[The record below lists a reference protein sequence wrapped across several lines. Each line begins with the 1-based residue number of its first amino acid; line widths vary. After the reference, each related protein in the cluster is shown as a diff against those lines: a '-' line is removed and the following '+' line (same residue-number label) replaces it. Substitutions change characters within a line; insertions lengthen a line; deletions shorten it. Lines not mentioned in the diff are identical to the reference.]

1 MLSVGNDQFHV
12 ARGDTCVG
20 RFAVTEILSRVERGE
35 LDPFDHV
42 YDEDQK
48 DWIAIIVHPL
58 FAVHQDFWK
67 KYQHVNV
74 AKPARNSLNGNQIGK
89 TAPTPELE
97 DGKEAWFVLKGDHRF
112 GPFEYLELVR
122 LTQEKS
128 LNDWDYVWTKR
139 LPKWVRISSLPEFH
153 SETITHLRESLSQ
166 ELGGAVNE
174 VFFRRRFARAAFEGS
189 ILVHNNQKLYRGRS
203 LEMSA
208 GGLSLVLNEGDL
220 KISDHLHLHVKPSR
234 ETPAFNSACEVMA
247 RRVLNAGD
255 PSSPVVY
262 GMKFIGLEDHVKT
275 EIDGWAT
282 RTINKTNNSE
292 AA

>member
-1 MLSVGNDQFHV
+1 MLASSTDLFHV
-12 ARGDTCVG
+12 ARGDTCIG
-20 RFAVTEILSRVERGE
+20 RFPVDEILNRVERRE

-48 DWIAIIVHPL
+48 DWIAIIVHPK
-58 FAVHQDFWK
+58 FATHQEFWK
-67 KYQHVNV
+67 KYHHINV
-74 AKPARNSLNGNQIGK
+74 AKPVKKELTKAK
-89 TAPTPELE
+89 PAPELE

-122 LTQEKS
+122 LTQEKN

-139 LPKWVRISSLPEFH
+139 LPKWVRLSSLPEFH
-153 SETITHLRESLSQ
+153 VETIEHLRESLSQ
-166 ELGGAVNE
+166 QLGGSVNE
-174 VFFRRRFARAAFEGS
+174 VFFRRRFARAAFESS

-208 GGLSLVLNEGDL
+208 GGLSLVLSEGDI
-220 KISDHLHLHVKPSR
+220 KVTDHLHLHVKPSR

-247 RRVLNAGD
+247 RRVLNAAD
-255 PSSPVVY
+255 PKSPVVY
-262 GMKFIGLEDHVKT
+262 GLKFVGLEERVKS

-282 RTINKTNNSE
+282 RSNNKNTKFE

>member
-1 MLSVGNDQFHV
+1 MLTTPVDRYHV

-20 RFAVTEILSRVERGE
+20 QFAVEDILGRVKSGE

-48 DWIAIIVHPL
+48 DWVAIIVHPV
-58 FAVHQDFWK
+58 FVMHKEFWQ
-67 KYQHVNV
+67 KYQNANV
-74 AKPARNSLNGNQIGK
+74 AKPVKFSHTK
-89 TAPTPELE
+89 PKSVPELE

-122 LTQEKS
+122 LTQENNLK
-128 LNDWDYVWTKR
+128 DWDYVWTKR
-139 LPKWVRISSLPEFH
+139 LPKWTRISSLPEFH
-153 SETITHLRESLSQ
+153 VETIEHLRESLS
-166 ELGGAVNE
+166 EHLGGAVNE

-189 ILVHNNQKLYRGRS
+189 ILVHNNHKLYRGRS

-208 GGLSLVLNEGDL
+208 GGLSLVLGIGDI
-220 KISDHLHLHVKPSR
+220 KVTDTLHLHVKPSR

-255 PSSPVVY
+255 AKSPVVY
-262 GMKFIGLEDHVKT
+262 GLKFIGLEERVKT

-282 RTINKTNNSE
+282 RSNNKRT
-292 AA
+292 A

>member
-1 MLSVGNDQFHV
+1 MQRPSVDSNDRYHV

-20 RFAVTEILSRVERGE
+20 RFPVEDILGRVQSGE

-42 YDEDQK
+42 YDEEQK
-48 DWIAIIVHPL
+48 DWIAIIVHPV
-58 FAVHQDFWK
+58 FVMQKEFWK
-67 KYQHVNV
+67 KYQNANV
-74 AKPARNSLNGNQIGK
+74 AKPVKPGK
-89 TAPTPELE
+89 TKPQDVPELE

-122 LTQEKS
+122 LTQEKN

-139 LPKWVRISSLPEFH
+139 LSKWTRISSLPEFH
-153 SETITHLRESLSQ
+153 VETIEHLRESLSIQ
-166 ELGGAVNE
+166 LGGSVNE

-208 GGLSLVLNEGDL
+208 GGLSLVLNVGEIKIGDR
-220 KISDHLHLHVKPSR
+220 LHLHVKPSR
-234 ETPAFNSACEVMA
+234 ETPAFNSGCEVMQ
-247 RRVLNAGD
+247 RRVLNAAD
-255 PSSPVVY
+255 ANSPVVY
-262 GMKFIGLEDHVKT
+262 GLKFTELEERVKT

-282 RTINKTNNSE
+282 RSNNKRS
-292 AA
+292 A